1 MNSYQAIVAHYEKCF
16 AQFGDTPKGLDWP
29 NMQDLVKRYDTMLG
43 VMRNPSKPTTLLD
56 FGCGTAML
64 YQHLQA
70 TPLKDVVAY
79 SGLDA
84 SATFIQHCQR
94 KFPALTFHWLD
105 VVQSP
110 DALPPFDYIVMNGVF
125 TEKRS
130 LSFDEMFD
138 YFATVFSIAFAKAR
152 VGVAFNVMSTHVDWE
167 RDDLF
172 HLPMDVLG
180 SFLTKN
186 LSRKFVIRSDY
197 GLYEYTT
204 YVYK

>member
-1 MNSYQAIVAHYEKCF
+1 
-16 AQFGDTPKGLDWP
+16 
-29 NMQDLVKRYDTMLG
+29 
-43 VMRNPSKPTTLLD
+43 
-56 FGCGTAML
+56 
-64 YQHLQA
+64 
-70 TPLKDVVAY
+70 
-79 SGLDA
+79 
-84 SATFIQHCQR
+84 
-94 KFPALTFHWLD
+94 
-105 VVQSP
+105 
-110 DALPPFDYIVMNGVF
+110 
-125 TEKRS
+125 
-130 LSFDEMFD
+130 
-138 YFATVFSIAFAKAR
+138 VFSIAFAKAR